1 METIKYIS
9 LKNRSNYRHDKILN
23 LKDFMPYG
31 LRITKLTYESINN
44 YYINY
49 CWVNN
54 DKNCS
59 SPLYLIID
67 EVDGII
73 REENGIKYLS
83 IASTSNNKDI
93 LMKYREVWDA
103 INNTIQI
110 RNDDKPPECGKHY
123 MTIKF
128 DTYEN
133 DLPMDKIIK
142 LHMLVIVIRSIYERE
157 GKCCARLFI
166 NNCFYENTA

>member
-1 METIKYIS
+1 M
-9 LKNRSNYRHDKILN
+9 
-23 LKDFMPYG
+23 
-31 LRITKLTYESINN
+31 
-44 YYINY
+44 
-49 CWVNN
+49 
-54 DKNCS
+54 
-59 SPLYLIID
+59 IID

-93 LMKYREVWDA
+93 LMKYREVWEA

-110 RNDDKPPECGKHY
+110 RNGDKPPEYGEDYKK
-123 MTIKF
+123 IKF

-133 DLPMDKIIK
+133 DLPMAKIIK

-157 GKCCARLFI
+157 GKCYAEVFI
-166 NNCFYENTA
+166 DSFYENMA